1 LFIYVKNRRVIGL
14 TFQRFAE
21 DVLSKNPVIVV
32 GSGTSCGAGI
42 SGMGALGNYLIQNI
56 STDDFDESDLEKW
69 DIFKEKISEQ
79 LGLEEVL
86 QSLGN
91 VSDRFTNSIVR
102 TTWQCIMGDEKN
114 PLIKIAN
121 GEDII
126 GFTRLFRR
134 FKSSTNDCIN
144 VITTNYDHLIE
155 ISAATENWEVWDGF
169 GNGILSRPMH
179 ASVFKTRMKKQIRGG
194 SRPQF
199 ENIKHVKVYKPHGS
213 LSWFRQSDNS
223 FVKIP
228 SISSE
233 YIDNMKMMGI
243 SPVIVTPGI
252 GKYLETHY
260 EPYNNV
266 MAEMASSIQDARA
279 MIFLGFGFNDIHI
292 QASFQSVL
300 RNDNIPKLIAT
311 RSLTTTFKSLIERGE
326 IKNFYATEKYEEGSR
341 IITDHQP
348 GVVYNTADEVW
359 SLKGLLNITWG
370 VERF

>member
-1 LFIYVKNRRVIGL
+1 MA
-14 TFQRFAE
+14 FQDFAE

-42 SGMGALGNYLIQNI
+42 SGMGALGNYLVENI
-56 STDDFDESDLEKW
+56 SVDEFDESDMQKW
-69 DIFKEKISEQ
+69 ELFQEKIKED

-86 QSLGN
+86 QSLGDI
-91 VSDRFTNSIVR
+91 SDRFTNSIVQ
-102 TTWQCIMGDEKN
+102 TTWNCIISDEKE
-114 PLIKIAN
+114 PLMRIAN

-126 GFTRLFRR
+126 GLTRLFRR

-155 ISAATENWEVWDGF
+155 ICAAFENWEVWDGF
-169 GNGILSRPMH
+169 GNGILSRPMDF
-179 ASVFKTRMKKQIRGG
+179 SVFKSRMKRLIRPG
-194 SRPQF
+194 SKPLF

-213 LSWFRQSDNS
+213 LSWFKQSDRS

-228 SISSE
+228 SISSD
-233 YIDNMKMMGI
+233 YISNIKALGI

-266 MAEMASSIQDARA
+266 MAEMKTSIQDAKA

-300 RNDNIPKLIAT
+300 RNSNVPKLIAT
-311 RSLTTTFKSLIERGE
+311 RSLTTTFHSLIERGE
-326 IKNFYATEKYEEGSR
+326 IKNYYAIEKYEEGSR

-348 GVVYNTADEVW
+348 GEVITDVECW

-370 VERF
+370 EE

>member
-1 LFIYVKNRRVIGL
+1 L
-14 TFQRFAE
+14 TFQKFAE
-21 DVLSKNPVIVV
+21 EVLSKNPVIVV

-56 STDDFDESDLEKW
+56 SIDDFDENDMEKW
-69 DIFKEKISEQ
+69 DVFKEKMSEQ

-86 QSLGN
+86 QSIGN
-91 VSDRFTNSIVR
+91 VSDRFTNSIVQ
-102 TTWQCIMGDEKN
+102 TTWNCILTDEKE
-114 PLIKIAN
+114 PFMRIAN

-134 FKSSTNDCIN
+134 YKSSTNDCIN

-155 ISAATENWEVWDGF
+155 ISAAIENWEVWDGF
-169 GNGILSRPMH
+169 GNGILSRPMDY
-179 ASVFKTRMKKQIRGG
+179 SIFKSRMKRLIRGG
-194 SRPQF
+194 SKPLF
-199 ENIKHVKVYKPHGS
+199 DNIKHVKIYKPHGS
-213 LSWFRQSDNS
+213 LCWFKQTDNS

-228 SISSE
+228 SISSD
-233 YIDNMKMMGI
+233 YLNNMNSVGMR
-243 SPVIVTPGI
+243 PVIVTPGI

-266 MAEMASSIQDARA
+266 MAEMKNSIQDAKA

-300 RNDNIPKLIAT
+300 RNVNIPKLIAT
-311 RSLTTTFKSLIERGE
+311 RSLTTTFHSLIEQGE
-326 IKNFYATEKYEEGSR
+326 IKNYYAIEKCDEGSR
-341 IITDHQP
+341 VLTDQEP
-348 GVVYNTADEVW
+348 SVTYDTTDEGW

-370 VERF
+370 DE